1 MKLPPVDI
9 IETASF
15 LATLAFVRERGTD
28 GFLASGVAR
37 HFEREGL
44 LATLPIRLPIDLPS
58 IGIIT
63 LRARGPTPTTARL
76 IDCLRQVAG
85 ARRARSGDGGRS
97 SFPARG

>member
-1 MKLPPVDI
+1 MSSSPHSALRRPQRLLAAALLG
-9 IETASF
+9 TAQLSYS
-15 LATLAFVRERGTD
+15 APAVGTLEEV
-28 GFLASGVAR
+28 
-37 HFEREGL
+37 
-44 LATLPIRLPIDLPS
+44 ATLPIRLPIDLPS